1 MHQHLRDHL
10 PQHGDDN
17 EAEDGEELEE
27 EDEEEMEEEIRAVCE
42 PGSHCTENL
51 HPSRYTADAQMKE
64 LIAGILEED
73 EDSIEDSF
81 IDLSGTLTAIK
92 MEQGLVGG
100 LGMGVCDCID
110 RKIMGNI

>member
-92 MEQGLVGG
+92 ME
-100 LGMGVCDCID
+100 
-110 RKIMGNI
+110 